1 MSLRI
6 RPAAAEED
14 AVAVQIDGEE
24 VHHRVRHQRVRP
36 AWREPSTDGAADVQ
50 GIRDLQR
57 PHLRLPQVRSVEEDA
72 HDGAGKGGA
81 RGRHDLESPAS
92 GIGDEV
98 EDAASVGRG
107 RERGPRGYEP
117 IGEARGEDLEV
128 GADRLSVW
136 SALLRD

>member
-24 VHHRVRHQRVRP
+24 VYHRVRHQRVRP

-50 GIRDLQR
+50 GTRDLQR
-57 PHLRLPQVRSVEEDA
+57 PHLRLAQVRSVEKDA

-81 RGRHDLESPAS
+81 RGRHDLESPAP

-107 RERGPRGYEP
+107 GERRPRRYEP
-117 IGEARGEDLEV
+117 VGEARGEDLEV
-128 GADRLSVW
+128 GADRPAVGSEHL
-136 SALLRD
+136 AE